1 MTTPIIPKNP
11 VLYGL
16 YRFFPPSVYG
26 PAPQNPAPMD
36 LHGQVDRARVKT
48 LADQIVTVFLNSL
61 PSNYVSQT
69 KGPYYVQQFM
79 AAAEELAR
87 VQVLLNDAY
96 EDTDYDFT
104 RPEVLFQ
111 FLATLVFPDADNQG
125 LPQIDGDLTYREFLK
140 RMVALLLQGSTAV
153 TLVGGVE
160 ALTDANV
167 SLLEKFKYLNDP
179 GVLWTM
185 ADQFTFEVDVSK
197 FNNTGPTTALLV
209 TTHYHTVTVSVT
221 GEGVTGAAVY
231 SAGSGPEHTHDIT
244 DFVVQ
249 EGNGTG
255 QNAHTHD
262 LISAFPDLPVIL
274 QRNVGLVLQA
284 LDPASTLYEYRNLFR
299 ENLRGLIT
307 DQVTQ
312 ADLEAYYY
320 EDFRRDWSGVKAI
333 TGTNGVVG
341 ADRYL
346 FQDPTLSFRS
356 VGVGSELV
364 VPVTPAPLPSTYL
377 PREHRY
383 KVSAVLSFPYGDDPV
398 ARAYTTSPTGLTG
411 SVTVTNGAFTD
422 TSVNFALCV
431 EGETLTVATG
441 PNAGTYLLETLVGL
455 NGGPVGGSGLGPTT
469 SVRPAPSFLRVAP
482 RIMTAGTSIAYSVAV
497 DRLGARTPQ
506 TVTNEDVSSQFYGDG
521 VATFTT
527 LLTALGPLVKGW
539 GDATPASTADVVV
552 LYDGT
557 QQTVSA
563 VNPYTGEITLAAP
576 VISFAPGA
584 HMVTVSYQW
593 FSVPVTGMAGLN
605 TKGLTLNKW
614 SLRGGRNTTSPTY
627 TGYGGGF
634 AGTRFPMGVTLGR
647 FARRAPILQIA
658 HRFIGF
664 EKGYTA
670 GLNSPTTMLLNQSP
684 GRVSVPYAT
693 ADVTPQNFRYEG
705 NAFPT
710 DPWVSVGGVQGFVN
724 GEFYTLVDNVPTE
737 VAYWK
742 RDFPLP
748 TSTNVVMAARIQVT
762 GYVPD
767 GVFTGVGF
775 GFHNNQRLF
784 FVGALTVTNPVT
796 ATALR
801 HVGVLLRPGKLSEL
815 TSWTVGPNAFGQVL
829 KPETGATLGTVTV
842 PTASIPTLLSAGDKF
857 QVLEGTQTGVYTIT
871 DLYQSSTGNTF
882 LVVSPMFPAD
892 PELFGNRDVTMYFDT
907 GWDDGL
913 CTWRLYA
920 NTRSQSVSLVFGG
933 KSGST
938 TTVESGTVASPAYLG
953 PDILPEGYGRALWGS
968 IDRLAT
974 NTTVWDFVRC
984 ASTPDGAYTF
994 SRGTVVDTTMS
1005 ADPEDGDWYLE
1016 TPFGDSH
1023 TTAGTLTL
1031 TSTPADAG
1039 LGTSYGYGYTDP
1051 FLNGRRVAAF
1061 DAKFSVERDTAGV
1074 GGATLA
1080 LRDTHREARLA
1091 TILYRD
1097 DGVLGKVVQKL
1108 DTVSLVGSIPYYQQG
1123 WDGTVGGSAYPN
1135 GPEMFLTGDG
1145 TSWDMT
1151 RVLTP
1156 YYSPCVGRFLEFRL
1170 AVTDYTLGGTGRT
1183 GLLFAADFS
1192 TVAAYLEFRGGSLV
1206 MSNAPGGGAI
1216 VIVTIPWDDGVER
1229 TYRLEYSVGGATISL
1244 YVDNVLQAVTAVA
1257 AYNPSTLTGSVEIL
1271 ADATSGGTFRVALR
1285 GLCYGGTEETI
1296 TGLHRTI
1303 GLFKGGDEGELDNW
1317 ALVRTDGLNVPNSN
1331 PSSVI
1336 TEMDWRSQCWVRVFL
1351 DPTFGASFI
1360 RPDLAPPPGY
1370 TGNFATQSMDPT
1382 AGWVVI
1388 EYPRLPR
1395 TTPEEKFG
1403 SVAFGALN
1411 PSGSVRSVWDDVRY
1425 RVFTNT
1431 SVDYTAPQG
1440 MVLNRWNV
1448 VNSGEFLKDTTPQE
1462 VVVSSVTTNRVSLRP
1477 CHIFADRV
1485 FAVRVGGA
1493 TLPTNLWRFN
1503 RDSQEITLVVGL
1515 PSSGYP
1521 VNVVFAPGKT
1531 ITTTYLQTQPIEES
1545 QTLLNEGT
1553 PPIQMSQ
1560 TGTFTVSTVSGDGGL
1575 TPAFPPAV
1583 PADPN
1588 YFLRDQYVV
1597 RSFENTELYEKLEF
1611 FQLGNSGATGRIASY
1626 QDGPGLGEGVRDLGL
1641 TGDVLRDS
1649 YAGMGAAQRGR
1660 GPGVYPLSLMASGG
1674 TFNGGELGTYRFTD
1688 VVVTGTGASYEVTRP
1703 FSGTAPTTTEAVPP
1717 MLYATGPS
1725 EGAVRGTDTGAINR
1739 ETLFVLHELPAPGTV
1754 TVWTGASIR
1763 QTWG

>member
-1 MTTPIIPKNP
+1 MSTIIPKNP
-11 VLYGL
+11 LLYGL

-26 PAPQNPAPMD
+26 PPPQNPAPMD
-36 LHGQVDRARVKT
+36 LRGQVDRDRVKT
-48 LADQIVTVFLNSL
+48 LADQIVAVFLNSL
-61 PSNYVSQT
+61 PSNYISQT

-111 FLATLVFPDADNQG
+111 FLATLVFPDADNSG

-140 RMVALLLQGSTAV
+140 RMVALLLQGSRAV
-153 TLVGGVE
+153 TLVEGIE

-197 FNNTGPTTALLV
+197 SKRTGPTTALLV
-209 TTHYHTVTVSVT
+209 TTHYHTVTVNVTGSGVT
-221 GEGVTGAAVY
+221 GEGVYDTGA
-231 SAGSGPEHTHDIT
+231 GPAHTHTIT

-255 QNAHTHD
+255 QSAHTHD
-262 LISAFPDLPVIL
+262 LLSDFPDLPIIL

-333 TGTNGVVG
+333 TGTQGVVG

-346 FQDPTLSFRS
+346 FQDPTVSFRS
-356 VGVGSELV
+356 VQVGPELV
-364 VPVTPAPLPSTYL
+364 VPVVPAPSPSSHL

-383 KVSAVLSFPYGDDPV
+383 RVRSVIPFPYGDDPV
-398 ARAYTTSPTGLTG
+398 ARAYTTSPTGLAGFLTVANDAFVDTG
-411 SVTVTNGAFTD
+411 TD
-422 TSVNFALCV
+422 FALCV

-441 PNAGTYLLETLVGL
+441 PNAGTYLLETLLGL
-455 NGGPVGGSGLGPTT
+455 NGGPVGGAGLGPTT
-469 SVRPAPSFLRVAP
+469 SVRPAPSFLRVTP
-482 RIMTAGTSIAYSVAV
+482 RIAVAGTAIAYTVTV

-521 VATFTT
+521 VVTFPT
-527 LLTALGPLVKGW
+527 LITALGPLVKGW
-539 GDATPASTADVVV
+539 GDTTPASISDVVV
-552 LYDGT
+552 SQDGVPLA
-557 QQTVSA
+557 VSA
-563 VNPYTGEITLAAP
+563 VNPYTGEITLALP
-576 VISFAPGA
+576 LTSFAPGA
-584 HMVTVSYQW
+584 HTVTVSYQW
-593 FSVPVTGMAGLN
+593 FPVPVTGMAGLN

-614 SLRGGRNTTSPTY
+614 SLRGGRNTTSPTF
-627 TGYGGGF
+627 TGYGGGI
-634 AGTRFPMGVTLGR
+634 ASTRFPMGVTLGR
-647 FARRAPILQIA
+647 FARRGHVLQIA

-705 NAFPT
+705 VAFPT
-710 DPWVSVGGVQGFVN
+710 DPWVSLGVVQGFIN

-737 VAYWK
+737 VAYWAQY
-742 RDFPLP
+742 FPLP
-748 TSTNVVMAARIQVT
+748 TSTNVAMAARLQVT
-762 GYVPD
+762 SYEPD

-784 FVGALTVTNPVT
+784 FTGALTVTNPMT
-796 ATALR
+796 GTALR
-801 HVGVLLRPGKLSEL
+801 HVGVLLRPGKLSDL
-815 TSWTVGPNAFGQVL
+815 SSWTVGPNAYGQVL
-829 KPETGATLGTVTV
+829 KPETGATFGTVSA
-842 PTASIPTLLSAGDKF
+842 PTASLPTLLGAGDKF

-871 DLYQSSTGNTF
+871 DLFQSKTGDTF

-892 PELFGNRDVTMYFDT
+892 PELYGNRDVTMYFDT

-920 NTRSQSVSLVFGG
+920 NTRSQSVTLVFGG
-933 KSGST
+933 KSGSST
-938 TTVESGTVASPAYLG
+938 SVTSGTVASPAYLG

-994 SRGTVVDTTMS
+994 SRGTVVDTTMTT
-1005 ADPEDGDWYLE
+1005 DPEDSDWYLE
-1016 TPFGDSH
+1016 TPFGDSN
-1023 TTAGTLTL
+1023 TTAGALTL
-1031 TSTPADAG
+1031 TSTPGDAG
-1039 LGTSYGYGYTDP
+1039 LGTYYGYGYTDP

-1061 DAKFSVERDTAGV
+1061 DATFSVGRDTAGV
-1074 GGATLA
+1074 GGATLV
-1080 LRDTHREARLA
+1080 LRDTHREVRLS
-1091 TILYRD
+1091 TLMYRD
-1097 DGVLGKVVQKL
+1097 DGVLGKVIQRL
-1108 DTVSLVGSIPYYQQG
+1108 DTVSLVGSVPYYLQG
-1123 WDGTVGGSAYPN
+1123 WDGTVGEHAYPN
-1135 GPEMFLTGDG
+1135 GPAMLLTGDG
-1145 TSWDMT
+1145 TSWNLSK
-1151 RVLTP
+1151 VLTP
-1156 YYSPCVGRFLEFRL
+1156 YHSPCVGRFLEFRL
-1170 AVTDYTLGGTGRT
+1170 GVIDYTLGVIGRT

-1192 TVAAYLEFRGGSLV
+1192 TVAVYLEFRSGCLV
-1206 MSNAPGGGAI
+1206 LSNAPGGGAI
-1216 VIVTIPWDDGVER
+1216 VIVGVPWDDGVER
-1229 TYRLEYSVGGATISL
+1229 TYRLDFNVGGATIDL
-1244 YVDNVLQAVTAVA
+1244 YMDNVLQAVTAVA
-1257 AYNPSTLTGSVEIL
+1257 AYNPSTLTGSVEVL
-1271 ADATSGGTFRVALR
+1271 ADATSGGTFRVALQ
-1285 GLCYGGTEETI
+1285 GLCYGGTVEAI
-1296 TGLHRTI
+1296 PGIHRTI
-1303 GLFKGGDEGELDNW
+1303 GLHKGGDEGDLDNW
-1317 ALVRTDGLNVPNSN
+1317 ALVRTDGTNVPNSA
-1331 PSSVI
+1331 PGSVI
-1336 TEMDWRSQCWVRVFL
+1336 TEMDWTAQCWVRVFL
-1351 DPTFGASFI
+1351 DPTYGASFI
-1360 RPDLAPPPGY
+1360 RPDLPPPPGY
-1370 TGNFATQSMDPT
+1370 TGDFATQSMDPT
-1382 AGWVVI
+1382 AGWVTI

-1395 TTPEEKFG
+1395 VSPVEKFG

-1411 PSGSVRSVWDDVRY
+1411 PSGSVLSVWDSVRY

-1462 VVVSSVTTNRVSLRP
+1462 VVVSSVTSTRVSLRP

-1503 RDSQEITLVVGL
+1503 KDSQEITLVVGV
-1515 PSSGYP
+1515 PSRGYP
-1521 VNVVFAPGKT
+1521 VNVVFAPGKPV
-1531 ITTTYLQTQPIEES
+1531 TTTYLQTQPLDES

-1560 TGTFTVSTVSGDGGL
+1560 TGSFTVSTVSGDGGG

-1583 PADPN
+1583 PADPD
-1588 YFLRDQYVV
+1588 YFLRDQYLV
-1597 RSFENTELYEKLEF
+1597 RSFENTEMYEKLEF
-1611 FQLGNSGATGRIASY
+1611 FQLGNGGVTGRIASY
-1626 QDGPGLGEGVRDLGL
+1626 HDGPGLGEGVREVTL
-1641 TGDVLRDS
+1641 TGDVFLDS
-1649 YAGMGAAQRGR
+1649 FAGMGAPDRGR
-1660 GPGVYPLSLMASGG
+1660 GPGVYPMSLMASGG

-1688 VVVTGTGASYEVTRP
+1688 VVVTGGGSYEVTRP

-1717 MLYATGPS
+1717 MLYAVSPS

-1754 TVWTGASIR
+1754 TVWTGGSTR

>member
-1 MTTPIIPKNP
+1 MSTIIPKNP

-36 LHGQVDRARVKT
+36 LRGQVDRDRVKS
-48 LADQIVTVFLNSL
+48 LADQIVAVFLNSL

-111 FLATLVFPDADNQG
+111 FLATLVFPDADASG

-153 TLVGGVE
+153 TLVEGIE

-167 SLLEKFKYLNDP
+167 TLLEKFKYLNDP

-197 FNNTGPTTALLV
+197 FKSTGPTTALLV
-209 TTHYHTVTVSVT
+209 TTHFHTVTVNVTGSGVT
-221 GEGVTGAAVY
+221 GEGVYA
-231 SAGSGPEHTHDIT
+231 SGDGPAHTHAIV

-249 EGNGTG
+249 DGNGTG
-255 QNAHTHD
+255 QDPHTHD
-262 LISAFPDLPVIL
+262 LISAFPDLPIIL

-312 ADLEAYYY
+312 VELEAYYY
-320 EDFRRDWSGVKAI
+320 EDFRKDWSGVKAI
-333 TGTNGVVG
+333 AGTNGMVG

-356 VGVGSELV
+356 VRPGSELV
-364 VPVTPAPLPSTYL
+364 VPVTPIPAPSSHL
-377 PREHRY
+377 PREHCYR
-383 KVSAVLSFPYGDDPV
+383 VREVLPFPYGDDPV
-398 ARAYTTSPTGLTG
+398 PRAYTTSPTGLSG
-411 SVTVTNGAFTD
+411 FVTVALGAFTD
-422 TSVNFALCV
+422 GANDFSLCV
-431 EGETLTVATG
+431 EGESLTVATG

-455 NGGPVGGSGLGPTT
+455 NGGPVGGAGLGPST
-469 SVRPAPSFLRVAP
+469 SVRPAPSFLRVTP
-482 RIMTAGTSIAYSVAV
+482 RIATAGTSIAYSVAV
-497 DRLGARTPQ
+497 DRLGVRTPQ
-506 TVTNEDVSSQFYGDG
+506 TVTDEDVSSQFYGDG
-521 VATFTT
+521 VLTFNS

-539 GDATPASTADVVV
+539 GDATPASIADVVV
-552 LYDGT
+552 RRDGVPL
-557 QQTVSA
+557 TVSGI
-563 VNPYTGEITLAAP
+563 NPYTGEITLASP
-576 VISFAPGA
+576 VVSFAPGA
-584 HMVTVSYQW
+584 HTMTVSYQW

-627 TGYGGGF
+627 TGYGGGL
-634 AGTRFPMGVTLGR
+634 ASTRFPMGVTLGR
-647 FARRAPILQIA
+647 FARRAHVLQIA

-705 NAFPT
+705 DVFPA
-710 DPWVSVGGVQGFVN
+710 DPWVSVGGVQGFIN
-724 GEFYTLVDNVPTE
+724 DGFYTLVDNVPTE

-748 TSTNVVMAARIQVT
+748 TSTNVAMAARIQVT
-762 GYVPD
+762 GYEPD

-784 FVGALTVTNPVT
+784 FVGALTVPNPLT
-796 ATALR
+796 GTSLR

-815 TSWTVGPNAFGQVL
+815 TSWTVGPNAFGQVVA
-829 KPETGATLGTVTV
+829 PETGATFGTVSA
-842 PTASIPTLLSAGDKF
+842 PTASLPTMLSAGDKF

-871 DLYQSSTGNTF
+871 DLYQSKTGNTF
-882 LVVSPMFPAD
+882 LVVSPVFPAD
-892 PELFGNRDVTMYFDT
+892 PELYGNRDVTMYFDT

-920 NTRSQSVSLVFGG
+920 NTRSQAVSLVFGG
-933 KSGST
+933 KSGSST
-938 TTVESGTVASPAYLG
+938 SVTSGTVASPAYLG

-974 NTTVWDFVRC
+974 NSTVWDFVRC

-994 SRGTVVDTTMS
+994 SRGTVVDTTMTT
-1005 ADPEDGDWYLE
+1005 DPEDSDWYLE
-1016 TPFGDSH
+1016 TPFGDSI
-1023 TTAGTLTL
+1023 TSAGSLTL

-1039 LGTSYGYGYTDP
+1039 LGTYYGYGYTDP

-1061 DAKFSVERDTAGV
+1061 DATFSVSRDTGGV
-1074 GGATLA
+1074 GGGTLV

-1091 TILYRD
+1091 TIMYRD
-1097 DGVLGKVVQKL
+1097 NGVLGKTVQRL
-1108 DTVSLVGSIPYYQQG
+1108 DTVSLVGSVPYYQQG
-1123 WDGTVGGSAYPN
+1123 WDGTVGELAYPN

-1145 TSWDMT
+1145 TSWELS
-1151 RVLTP
+1151 RVLNP

-1170 AVTDYTLGGTGRT
+1170 GVTDATLGGLGRT
-1183 GLLFAADFS
+1183 GLLFAADFA
-1192 TVAAYLEFRGGSLV
+1192 TVAVYLEFRSGCLV
-1206 MSNAPGGGAI
+1206 LSNSPGGGAI
-1216 VIVTIPWDDGVER
+1216 VIVGVPWDDGVER
-1229 TYRLEYSVGGATISL
+1229 TYRLEHNIAAATLVL
-1244 YVDNVLQAVTAVA
+1244 YVDNLIQATTALA
-1257 AYNPSTLTGSVEIL
+1257 AYNPSTLSGSVVVF
-1271 ADATSGGTFRVALR
+1271 ADGTSGGTFRVALR
-1285 GLCYGGTEETI
+1285 GLCYGGTAENLA
-1296 TGLHRTI
+1296 GVHRTL
-1303 GLFKGGDEGELDNW
+1303 GLYKGRDESDLDNW
-1317 ALVRTDGLNVPNSN
+1317 ALVRTDGLNVPNSA
-1331 PSSVI
+1331 PGSVI
-1336 TEMDWRSQCWVRVFL
+1336 TEMDWSVPCWVRVFL

-1360 RPDLAPPPGY
+1360 RPDLSPPPGY
-1370 TGNFATQSMDPT
+1370 TGDFATQSMNPS
-1382 AGWVVI
+1382 AGWASI

-1395 TTPEEKFG
+1395 TPSEKFG

-1411 PSGSVRSVWDDVRY
+1411 PAGSVLSVWDSVRY

-1462 VVVSSVTTNRVSLRP
+1462 VVVSSVTANRVSLRP

-1503 RDSQEITLVVGL
+1503 RDSQEITLVVGV
-1515 PSSGYP
+1515 PSRGYP
-1521 VNVVFAPGKT
+1521 VNVVFTPGKPV
-1531 ITTTYLQTQPIEES
+1531 TTTYLQTQPVDES

-1583 PADPN
+1583 PADPD
-1588 YFLRDQYVV
+1588 YFLRDQYLV
-1597 RSFENTELYEKLEF
+1597 RSFENTELYEKLDF
-1611 FQLGNSGATGRIASY
+1611 FQLGNGGTTGRLASY
-1626 QDGPGLGEGVRDLGL
+1626 SDGPGLGEGVRDITLSGS
-1641 TGDVLRDS
+1641 VFRDS
-1649 YAGMGAAQRGR
+1649 YAGMGAPGRGR
-1660 GPGVYPLSLMASGG
+1660 GPGVYPMSLMASGG
-1674 TFNGGELGTYRFTD
+1674 TFDGGELGTYRFTD
-1688 VVVTGTGASYEVTRP
+1688 VVVTGGGSYEVTRP

-1717 MLYATGPS
+1717 MLYAVSPS
-1725 EGAVRGTDTGAINR
+1725 KDAVRGTDTGAINR

-1754 TVWTGASIR
+1754 TVWTGGSPR

>member
-1 MTTPIIPKNP
+1 MTTPAIPKNP
-11 VLYGL
+11 LLYGL

-26 PAPQNPAPMD
+26 PPPQNPAPMD
-36 LHGQVDRARVKT
+36 LHGQVDRDRVKS

-111 FLATLVFPDADNQG
+111 FLATLVFPDSANAG
-125 LPQIDGDLTYREFLK
+125 LPQIDGDITYREFLK

-153 TLVGGVE
+153 TLVEGVE
-160 ALTDANV
+160 ALTDATV
-167 SLLEKFKYLNDP
+167 SLLEKFRYLSDP

-197 FNNTGPTTALLV
+197 FKRTGPTTALLV

-221 GEGVTGAAVY
+221 GEGVTGEGVYAA
-231 SAGSGPEHTHDIT
+231 GTGPAHTHTIT
-244 DFVVQ
+244 NFVVQ

-255 QNAHTHD
+255 QSAHTHD
-262 LISAFPDLPVIL
+262 LLSDFPDLPIIL

-284 LDPASTLYEYRNLFR
+284 LGPASTLYEYRNLFR
-299 ENLRGLIT
+299 ENLRGLVT

-320 EDFRRDWSGVKAI
+320 EDFRREWSGVKSI
-333 TGTNGVVG
+333 TGSAGVVG

-346 FQDPTLSFRS
+346 FQDPTVSFRS
-356 VGVGSELV
+356 VRVGSELV
-364 VPVTPAPLPSTYL
+364 VPVTPAPAPSSRL

-383 KVSAVLSFPYGDDPV
+383 RVRSVLSFPYGDDPV

-411 SVTVTNGAFTD
+411 SLTVSDGAFTD
-422 TSVNFALCV
+422 TGVDFALCA
-431 EGETLTVATG
+431 EGETLTVTTG
-441 PNAGTYLLETLVGL
+441 PNAGTYLLETLVGP
-455 NGGPVGGSGLGPTT
+455 NGGPVGGVGLGPST

-482 RIMTAGTSIAYSVAV
+482 RIAAAGTAIAYTVAV
-497 DRLGARTPQ
+497 DRLGERTPQ
-506 TVTNEDVSSQFYGDG
+506 TVTNEDVSSQFVGDG
-521 VATFTT
+521 VVTFDTITT
-527 LLTALGPLVKGW
+527 AFGPLVKGW
-539 GDATPASTADVVV
+539 GDATPASIADVTV
-552 LYDGT
+552 LYDGVA
-557 QQTVSA
+557 QTVLTL
-563 VNPYTGEITLAAP
+563 NPYTGEITLAAP
-576 VISFAPGA
+576 ITSFVPLA
-584 HMVTVSYQW
+584 HTVTVSYQW

-614 SLRGGRNTTSPTY
+614 SLRGGRNTTSPPVTN
-627 TGYGGGF
+627 YGGGL
-634 AGTRFPMGVTLGR
+634 ASTRFPMGVTLGR
-647 FARRAPILQIA
+647 FARRAPTLQVA

-670 GLNSPTTMLLNQSP
+670 GLNSPTTLLLNQSP

-693 ADVTPQNFRYEG
+693 ADVTPQSFRYEG
-705 NAFPT
+705 DAFPT
-710 DPWVSVGGVQGFVN
+710 SPWVSFGGVQGLVN

-737 VAYWK
+737 AAYWK

-748 TSTNVVMAARIQVT
+748 TSANVSMAARIQVT
-762 GYVPD
+762 LYEPD

-784 FVGALTVTNPVT
+784 FAGALTVTNPVT
-796 ATALR
+796 GAALR
-801 HVGVLLRPGKLSEL
+801 HVGVLQRPGKLSEL
-815 TSWTVGPNAFGQVL
+815 SSWTVGPNAFGQVL
-829 KPETGATLGTVTV
+829 KPETGATFGTVSV
-842 PTASIPTLLSAGDKF
+842 PTTTLPTLLSAGDKF
-857 QVLEGTQTGVYTIT
+857 QVLDGTQTGVYTIT
-871 DLYQSSTGNTF
+871 DMYQSRTGNTF

-892 PELFGNRDVTMYFDT
+892 PELYGNRDVTLYFDT

-933 KSGST
+933 KSGSST
-938 TTVESGTVASPAYLG
+938 AVTSGTVASPAYLG

-974 NTTVWDFVRC
+974 NTSVWDFVRC

-994 SRGTVVDTTMS
+994 SRGTVVDIPGS
-1005 ADPEDGDWYLE
+1005 GDPEDGDWYLR
-1016 TPFGDSH
+1016 TPFGVS
-1023 TTAGTLTL
+1023 TRVGGTLIIN
-1031 TSTPADAG
+1031 STPADGA

-1051 FLNGRRVAAF
+1051 FLNGRRVCAL
-1061 DAKFSVERDTAGV
+1061 DAKIGVDRDTAGT
-1074 GGATLA
+1074 GGATMV
-1080 LRDTHREARLA
+1080 LRDTHREVRLA
-1091 TILYRD
+1091 TLRYRD
-1097 DGVLGKVVQKL
+1097 DGALGKVVQRL
-1108 DTVSLVGSIPYYQQG
+1108 DTVSLVGSVPYYLQG
-1123 WDGTVGGSAYPN
+1123 WDGSVGDHAFPN
-1135 GPEMFLTGDG
+1135 GPEMILTGDG
-1145 TSWDMT
+1145 LAPWDMT

-1156 YYSPCVGRFLEFRL
+1156 YYSPCVGRFLEFQL
-1170 AVTDYTLGGTGRT
+1170 SVSEYTYGGASST
-1183 GLLFAADFS
+1183 GLVFAADFGA
-1192 TVAAYLEFRGGSLV
+1192 VAVYMEFRSNGVV
-1206 MSNAPGGGAI
+1206 MTTAPGAGAI
-1216 VIVTIPWDDGVER
+1216 AIVGIPWTDGVKR
-1229 TYRLEYSVGGATISL
+1229 TYRLEYNATAATVTVSVD
-1244 YVDNVLQAVTAVA
+1244 YVIGAVTALG
-1257 AYNPSTLTGSVEIL
+1257 AYLPSTLSGSVVVM
-1271 ADATSGGTFRVALR
+1271 DAMSGGSFTAALS

-1296 TGLHRTI
+1296 AGLHRTI
-1303 GLFKGGDEGELDNW
+1303 GLFKGGDESDLDNW
-1317 ALVRTDGLNVPNSN
+1317 AVARTDGLNVPNSA
-1331 PSSVI
+1331 PTSVI

-1351 DPTFGASFI
+1351 DPTYGASLI

-1370 TGNFATQSMDPT
+1370 TGDFATQSMDPT
-1382 AGWVVI
+1382 AGWVVV
-1388 EYPRLPR
+1388 EYPSLPR
-1395 TTPEEKFG
+1395 TTPVEQFG

-1411 PSGSVRSVWDDVRY
+1411 PTGSVISVWDDVRY

-1448 VNSGEFLKDTTPQE
+1448 INSGEFLKDTTPQE
-1462 VVVSSVTTNRVSLRP
+1462 VVVSSVTTTRVSLRP

-1503 RDSQEITLVVGL
+1503 RDSQEITLVVGV
-1515 PSSGYP
+1515 PSRGYP
-1521 VNVVFAPGKT
+1521 VNVVFAPGKPV
-1531 ITTTYLQTQPIEES
+1531 TTTYLQTQPIEES

-1583 PADPN
+1583 PADPD
-1588 YFLRDQYVV
+1588 YFLRDQYLV
-1597 RSFENTELYEKLEF
+1597 RSFENTEMYEQLEF
-1611 FQLGNSGATGRIASY
+1611 FQLGNGGATGRIASY
-1626 QDGPGLGEGVRDLGL
+1626 QDGPGLGEGVRDVTL

-1660 GPGVYPLSLMASGG
+1660 GPGLYPMSLMASGDS
-1674 TFNGGELGTYRFTD
+1674 FNGGELGTYRFTD
-1688 VVVTGTGASYEVTRP
+1688 VVVTGAGSYEVTRP

-1717 MLYATGPS
+1717 MLYAVSPS

-1754 TVWTGASIR
+1754 TVWTGGSIR